1 MAPAAAS
8 PDRPPVPAGAD
19 GAAVTSLTA
28 AGRVVGRYVHR
39 PGLPGRLSP
48 RPYLHPLTTLGGV
61 PVTDFMPAD
70 HPHHLGVS
78 VAVPDVAGR
87 NFWGGPTFVRDRGHV
102 ELDDRGVQ
110 DVVDGPAGGA
120 DGFTEELSWRAD
132 GGELLR
138 ERRTVA
144 VRPLDE
150 DCWVLDLAF
159 ALTNP
164 GPRTLSLGSPA
175 TNGRPGAGYGGF
187 FWRAPSGPGRAA
199 VFTADAEGETAV
211 HGRTA
216 DWLALTGGPWT
227 LVLAG
232 ATEETRRDPW
242 FVRVADYPGV
252 GSALAWAERLPV
264 PPGATV
270 ARRIVTAVVDGR
282 LGRAEADALAR
293 RLTGGTGGPAGPGPV

>member
-1 MAPAAAS
+1 MAPAAV
-8 PDRPPVPAGAD
+8 PPNRPPVTVS
-19 GAAVTSLTA
+19 GAALKPSTSLR
-28 AGRVVGRYVHR
+28 AGGRTVGRYVHR
-39 PGLPGRLSP
+39 AELPGRLSP
-48 RPYLHPLTTLGGV
+48 RPYLHPLTTLAGV
-61 PVTDFMPAD
+61 PVTGFMPAD

-87 NFWGGPTFVRDRGHV
+87 NFWGGPTFVRGRGHV
-102 ELDDRGVQ
+102 ELDDHGVQ
-110 DVVDGPAGGA
+110 QPLAGPAGGPE
-120 DGFTEELSWRAD
+120 GFTEELSWHAD

-144 VRPLDE
+144 VRALDE
-150 DCWVLDLAF
+150 DSWVLDLAF

-187 FWRAPSGPGRAA
+187 FWRAPSGSGQAA
-199 VFTADAEGETAV
+199 VFTADAEGEEAV

-216 DWLALTGGPWT
+216 DWLALAGGPWT
-227 LVLAG
+227 LVFAG

-252 GSALAWAERLPV
+252 GSALAWTRRLPV
-264 PPGATV
+264 PPGVTV

-282 LGRAEADALAR
+282 LGRAEAGALAR
-293 RLTGGTGGPAGPGPV
+293 RLTAGTGA